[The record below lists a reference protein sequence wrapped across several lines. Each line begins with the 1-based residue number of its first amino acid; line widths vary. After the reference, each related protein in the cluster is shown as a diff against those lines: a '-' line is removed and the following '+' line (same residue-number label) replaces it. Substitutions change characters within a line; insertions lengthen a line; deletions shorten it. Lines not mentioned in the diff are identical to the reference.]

1 MTIEEQKVFHDLA
14 RSLDDEAL
22 EKMFDTYAVA
32 SFALKRYPDAYSFTA
47 LVRDILYDH
56 LCERGIFATDE
67 GEGNEV

>member
-32 SFALKRYPDAYSFTA
+32 SLTLKRYPDAYSFTA

-56 LCERGIFATDE
+56 LRERGIFATDE
-67 GEGNEV
+67 GEGNEG